1 MLTQDTYKQFF
12 ESRDFQKNWKAYKSA
27 FGKDLDGLFGDNYN
41 AKVRLA
47 EGLQLLLDGKLHD
60 AYHGHLRHF
69 AGLCET
75 RLDRAVFD
83 RLVALCFNES
93 EMAAVREGDWVKR
106 SLGDDFLYARVEK
119 RIAEGAVIKEIFT
132 RGLVYMRD
140 QVRDQPYFR
149 LEITDLKCYQLPSR
163 AELKTIQA
171 YWDAH
176 PEEEALTRR
185 HTEWMLSYRDAALKN
200 GMQEAAWEH
209 CQFHFYRRTA
219 DKAAFAMNLRDYG
232 THIRVVYGFTTIP
245 DEDFFRD
252 HGEDDD
258 NIKLRHAAIIRGDE
272 DEAEAARSIQ
282 AVFEQYR
289 HTSKDDILALKK
301 ERQKEFLSRIH
312 AYLKPLGFAKKASK
326 WTKKLPDGFVLEF
339 EAQKSA
345 YSDVYYFNISL
356 YPDCQP
362 YPACFST
369 RLTTDGEQTH
379 TWQILTDGQFREIM
393 ERAIETYIQ
402 PILQTPFSELG
413 KESRIWTGCL
423 CPRDRCEACW
433 VEKNLWEAKKATKP
447 TTEHDK

>member
-12 ESRDFQKNWKAYKSA
+12 ESRDFQKKWNAYKSA

-41 AKVRLA
+41 AKVRLT

-60 AYHGHLRHF
+60 AYHGHIRHF
-69 AGLCET
+69 AGSCET
-75 RLDRAVFD
+75 KTDRRIYE
-83 RLVALCFNES
+83 RLVSLCYNEQ
-93 EMAAVREGDWVKR
+93 EMAAVRVGDWVKR
-106 SLGDDFLYARVEK
+106 SSGDDFLYY
-119 RIAEGAVIKEIFT
+119 RIEERKHNSAVVKEIFT

-149 LEITDLKCYQLPSR
+149 LEITDLKCYQLPSPDELAFIYAYF
-163 AELKTIQA
+163 AE
-171 YWDAH
+171 H
-176 PEEEALTRR
+176 PEEDGLTRR
-185 HTEWMLSYRDAALKN
+185 NTERMLAYRDAALKS

-209 CQFHFYRRTA
+209 CQFRFYRRTT
-219 DKAAFAMNLRDYG
+219 DKAAFALNLKDFG

-252 HGEDDD
+252 HGGDDD
-258 NIKLRHAAIIRGDE
+258 DIKLRHAAIIRDDE
-272 DEAEAARSIQ
+272 DEAEAARAIQ

-289 HTSKDDILALKK
+289 HTAKDDILALKK

-312 AYLKPLGFAKKASK
+312 AYLKPLGFAKKGSK
-326 WTKKLPDGFVLEF
+326 WTRKFPDGLVLEF

-356 YPDCQP
+356 YPVGQP

-379 TWQILTDGQFREIM
+379 NWQILTDEQFREIM
-393 ERAIETYIQ
+393 ARAIETYLR
-402 PILQTPFSELG
+402 PILQTPLSELG
-413 KESRIWTGCL
+413 KDSRVWAGCL
-423 CPRDRCEACW
+423 CQRDRCEACW
-433 VEKNLWEAKKATKP
+433 VEKNLWDAKEVTK
-447 TTEHDK
+447 

>member
-12 ESRDFQKNWKAYKSA
+12 ESRDFQKKWKTYKAA
-27 FGKDLDGLFGDNYN
+27 FGDDLDELFGEDYGRKVSF
-41 AKVRLA
+41 AK
-47 EGLQLLLDGKLHD
+47 GLQLLLDNRLHD
-60 AYHGHLRHF
+60 AYHGELRHF
-69 AGLCET
+69 AGSCET
-75 RLDRAVFD
+75 ETDRHIYE
-83 RLVALCFNES
+83 RLVNLCYNEK
-93 EMAAVREGDWVKR
+93 EMTTVRAGDWVKR

-119 RIAEGAVIKEIFT
+119 RIAEGAVVKEIFT

-163 AELKTIQA
+163 DELARIQA
-171 YWDAH
+171 YFAEH
-176 PEEEALTRR
+176 PEEDGLTRR
-185 HTEWMLSYRDAALKN
+185 NTERMLAYRDAALKR

-209 CQFHFYRRTA
+209 RQFHFYRRTTN
-219 DKAAFAMNLRDYG
+219 KAAFALSLKDFG

-252 HGEDDD
+252 HGGNDDD
-258 NIKLRHAAIIRGDE
+258 IKLRHAAIIRDDE
-272 DEAEAARSIQ
+272 DEAEAARVIQ
-282 AVFEQYR
+282 TVFEQYR
-289 HTSKDDILALKK
+289 HTAKDDILALKK

-326 WTKKLPDGFVLEF
+326 WTRKLPDDFVLEF

-356 YPDCQP
+356 YPVGQP

-369 RLTTDGEQTH
+369 RLATDGEQTH
-379 TWQILTDGQFREIM
+379 NWQLLTDEQFNDIM
-393 ERAIETYIQ
+393 NRAIETYLR

-413 KESRIWTGCL
+413 KEPHIWAGCL
-423 CPRDRCEACW
+423 CQRDRCEACW
-433 VEKNLWEAKKATKP
+433 VEKNLWEAK
-447 TTEHDK
+447 EEN

>member
-1 MLTQDTYKQFF
+1 MLTQDAYKQFF
-12 ESRDFQKNWKAYKSA
+12 ESRDFQKKWKAYKAA

-41 AKVRLA
+41 AKVRLS

-93 EMAAVREGDWVKR
+93 EMSAVREGDWVKR

-119 RIAEGAVIKEIFT
+119 RTVEGTVVKEIFT

-163 AELKTIQA
+163 AELKAIQA
-171 YWDAH
+171 YWDTH

-185 HTEWMLSYRDAALKN
+185 HTERMLAYRDAALKN
-200 GMQEAAWEH
+200 GMQVAAWEH
-209 CQFHFYRRTA
+209 CQFHLYRRTA
-219 DKAAFAMNLRDYG
+219 DKAAFALNLRDYG

-245 DEDFFRD
+245 DEDCFRD

-258 NIKLRHAAIIRGDE
+258 DIKLRHAAIIRGDE

-289 HTSKDDILALKK
+289 HTAKDDILTLKK

-345 YSDVYYFNISL
+345 YSDVYYFNISV
-356 YPDCQP
+356 YPDGQP
-362 YPACFST
+362 YHACFST

-379 TWQILTDGQFREIM
+379 NWQILTDGQFRDIM

-413 KESRIWTGCL
+413 KESRIWAGCL
-423 CPRDRCEACW
+423 CQRDRCEACW
-433 VEKNLWEAKKATKP
+433 VEKNLWEAKEETK
-447 TTEHDK
+447 